1 MQWHQLNLSDAY
13 IKLDSRYE
21 GLSAVEAAER
31 LRKIGANELREG
43 KKKSIVKM
51 LLKQFKDIMILI
63 LLVAAVISGFLG
75 DITDTI
81 VIIVIVILNAI
92 LGFYQEYRADKA
104 MQALKKMSITQA
116 KVLRNKQMMT
126 LPAIQLVPGD
136 VILLETGNAVAADV
150 RLMESIHLKTEEA
163 ALTGESQSIDKITYA
178 LNAGELPIGDRR
190 NMAFKGTFVSGGRGK
205 GLVVATGMQTEL
217 GRIAQL
223 LQGDETLSP
232 LQQRMNSFGK
242 YLSALVVAI
251 CVLFFVVGWLRGEDL
266 VRIALTGISL
276 AVAAIPEALPA
287 VISISLALAA
297 KRMIRMNSL
306 IRKLPAVETLG
317 SVTYICTDKTGTL
330 TKNKMYVEKIFLE
343 ENWYERNALKSMQL
357 PDRPNLFLQ
366 ALALNNDAIEDKNKI
381 FKGDSTEIALMEL
394 AKELKVEGNHSP
406 RLGEIEFDSDRKLMT
421 TFHKYED
428 KIISFTKGA
437 PDVLLNRCVD
447 IDVNT
452 LQQQVD
458 KIASQG
464 LRILGFAYRFWDSLP
479 EKPTKGIHE
488 NKLHFLGFTGMIDSP
503 REKVSDSVAECKT
516 AGIVPVMITGDHPL
530 TAKAIAQ
537 RTGIVSNDND
547 LVITGRQLSAMD
559 NKEFSAI
566 VEKIK
571 VYARVSPEQKM
582 QIVNMLQQKGHYVA
596 MTGDGVNDAPSLKKA
611 NIGIAMGI
619 TGTDVAKEAADMIIL
634 DDNFS
639 TIVKAVREGRRIY
652 DNILKFIK
660 YLMTTN
666 SGELLII
673 VSGPVIGLPIAL
685 LPIHILWINLVS
697 DGLPAIALSFEKA
710 EKNIMMR
717 PPRPPKQS
725 VFANGMGLHIIWVGL
740 LMAGIAL
747 SLQAWAIRNDL
758 HWQTLV
764 FNVICLTQMGHVL
777 AIRSES
783 RLLFSMRIFSNKP
796 LLGAVLLTC
805 IVQVLITYV
814 PFLQTIFK
822 TQSLSLAEFI
832 LMAVASSLVFF
843 AVEIDKA
850 FKRKRNVQMAS

>member
-31 LRKIGANELREG
+31 LRKIGANELQEG

-104 MQALKKMSITQA
+104 MQALKKMSVTQA

-178 LNAGELPIGDRR
+178 LNAGELPVGDRR

-479 EKPTKGIHE
+479 EKPTKDIHE

-740 LMAGIAL
+740 LMACIAL
-747 SLQAWAIRNDL
+747 SLQAWAIKNNL

-822 TQSLSLAEFI
+822 TQSLSMNEFI
-832 LMAVASSLVFF
+832 IVAVASSLVFF